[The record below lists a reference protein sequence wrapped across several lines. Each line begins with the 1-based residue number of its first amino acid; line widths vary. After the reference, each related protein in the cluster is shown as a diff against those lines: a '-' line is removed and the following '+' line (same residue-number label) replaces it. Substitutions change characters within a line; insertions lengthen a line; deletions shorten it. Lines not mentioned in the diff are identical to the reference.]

1 VFSRYFIFA
10 TQLDVHRCYPRMRR
24 FLQRLL
30 TKSIINFANQISSR
44 PDRRRVHKALNEL
57 YENITTDPGKKG
69 LIVPFDAATDKFV
82 ILSDQ
87 HKGARDGADVF
98 ALANKNYLAALEFYY
113 KNHFF
118 YINLGDSEE
127 LWENLFVTVKRY
139 NKATFEAEKKFLHR
153 GQFIKIFGNHDL
165 YWDND
170 PLAAHNLMKIYGQ
183 NVVIYEGAILQ
194 TTVNKKPLEIYMT
207 HGHQGDLQS
216 DGNWFSKWFVSD
228 IWGPFQAYLRINP
241 NTPANNDQLKTDHNR
256 MMYEWSSKRK
266 NMLLVTGHT
275 HQPVFKSV
283 THLEKLYEEQRVAK
297 KSNNPEAVAEVKKQI
312 QSREQKG
319 ERIPDF
325 NGYLDTYFN
334 SGCCCFDDGD
344 MSGIEISDGCI
355 RLIKWQYGPH
365 KNSERLILEESKLED
380 LKLSRESEAGS
391 HKSKKSAIQKKDK

>member
-1 VFSRYFIFA
+1 
-10 TQLDVHRCYPRMRR
+10 MRQ

-30 TKSIINFANQISSR
+30 NKPVVKLADKLSSR
-44 PDRRRVHKALNEL
+44 PDRKRVDKALNGL
-57 YENITTDPGKKG
+57 YLQITTNPGKKG
-69 LIVPFDAATDKFV
+69 LVLPFDAHKDKFI

-98 ALANKNYLAALEFYY
+98 ALAEKNYIAALDYYY
-113 KNHFF
+113 KNRFF

-127 LWENLFVTVKRY
+127 LWENLLITVKRH
-139 NKATFEAEKKFLHR
+139 NKATFEIEEKFLKR
-153 GQFIKIFGNHDL
+153 KAFIKIFGNHDL

-170 PLAAHNLMKIYGQ
+170 PLAAFNLQKIYGQ
-183 NVVIYEGAILQ
+183 KVSIYEGVVLK

-241 NTPANNDQLKTDHNR
+241 NTPANNDQLKTAHNR

-266 NMLLVTGHT
+266 NMLLITGHT

-283 THLEKLYEEQRVAK
+283 THLEKLYEELEGAK
-297 KSNNPEAVAEVKKQI
+297 KANEKPQVEELQKQI
-312 QSREQKG
+312 KGRENKG
-319 ERIPDF
+319 DRMPDF

-344 MSGIEISDGCI
+344 ITGIELANGCI
-355 RLIKWQYGPH
+355 RLIKWQYNAN
-365 KNSERLILEESKLED
+365 KECERLVLEESKLGD
-380 LKLSRESEAGS
+380 LKL
-391 HKSKKSAIQKKDK
+391 